1 MTTVQAKLLS
11 IVVPVF
17 NEAGSIGAFC
27 DAIDQVVEKLPTHS
41 GTLLKTEVIFV
52 NDGSGD
58 DTRAEILKQECRF
71 NIGLINFSRNFGK
84 EAAMTAGL
92 REAKG
97 DAVVVIDVDLQDP
110 PSVILEMVSHWFSGK
125 KLVLARRTDRS
136 QDSMSKRI
144 TAGWFYKL
152 HNRISDIKIPN
163 NVGDYRLMDR
173 SVVDAVNSLDENRR
187 FMKGLFAWVGFEPVY
202 VDYARTSR
210 SSGESKFSGWK
221 LWRLAVEGITGF
233 SDLPLVIWT
242 YVGAII
248 SSISFIYAGYIVLRT
263 LIWGI
268 DVPGYASLLVGV
280 LFMGG
285 IQIVGIGVLGEY
297 LGRVYAEVKRRPT
310 YIVESRQELPSEEGA
325 SLPDA

>member
-1 MTTVQAKLLS
+1 MTTPKYKLLS

-17 NEAGSIGAFC
+17 NEAGSIDAFC
-27 DAIDQVVEKLPTHS
+27 DAVEHVVNDLPAHPDFE
-41 GTLLKTEVIFV
+41 LKTDVVFV
-52 NDGSGD
+52 NDGSRD
-58 DTRAEILKQECRF
+58 ETRAEILKQRRRF
-71 NIGLINFSRNFGK
+71 KIGLINFSRNFGK
-84 EAAMTAGL
+84 EAAITAGL
-92 REAKG
+92 RETNG

-110 PSVILEMVSHWFSGK
+110 PSLIAEMLAHWFDGE

-136 QDSMSKRI
+136 EDSFTKRT
-144 TAGWFYKL
+144 TAGLFYKL
-152 HNRISDIKIPN
+152 HNRISEIQIPIS
-163 NVGDYRLMDR
+163 VGDFRLMDR

-202 VDYARTSR
+202 VDYVRASR

-242 YVGAII
+242 YVGAFI
-248 SSISFIYAGYIVLRT
+248 SSISFLYAFYIVIRT
-263 LIWGI
+263 MFWGI
-268 DVPGYASLLVGV
+268 DVPGYASLLVGI

-310 YIVESRQELPSEEGA
+310 YIVESRQELPFEVETKPA
-325 SLPDA
+325 DA